1 MSHRQ
6 RLLYFI
12 FFLSG
17 FSGLIYE
24 SIWTHYLKLFLGH
37 AAYAQT
43 LVLAI
48 FIGGMAIGAWWC
60 GKVSHRWRNLLVIY
74 AWVEAIV
81 GVMALG
87 FHGLFNAAVEMSYD
101 WALPLLGE
109 GSVAYAYKWTL
120 AALLVLPQSIL
131 LGMTFPLMS
140 GGMIRLFPTSSGGSI
155 SMLYFCN
162 SLGGAIGVLASGFVL
177 IRFLGLDGTILLAG
191 GLNIF
196 LAGLVAYLFRRS
208 PRAAVGISKDH
219 SQPEAR
225 PIYRTLLVVAMF
237 TGLASFIYEIGWI
250 RMLSLVLGS
259 STHSFE
265 LMLSAFI
272 FGLAFGGL
280 TVRQFIDRLPQPA
293 LFLAKVQVLMGVAA
307 LLTLPLYGVTFD
319 GMSWLMASLERE
331 AENYWIFSLGSHLMA
346 LLVMFP
352 ATFFAGMTLPLI
364 THSLMLEGYGEKS
377 IGYVYAINTFGAIVG
392 VLVAVHVGLPNLGL
406 KGSIVLAAAVDILL
420 AVYLFWRFDTP
431 LSRRVSLAF
440 GSVGIL
446 ALLLVQAGVD
456 LSVSKMASGVYRD
469 GVILDASHEV
479 TYHRDG
485 KTATISM
492 TKDDTVLFLR
502 SNGKTDASI
511 NMASNGLPTF
521 DEVTMTLTGAIP
533 LMLKPDSRAIA
544 NIGFGSGMTGHVLLA
559 SPQLEH
565 LDNIEIEPMV
575 VQAARLMRPFNDR
588 VFTDP
593 RSEIHYEDAKSFF
606 STRNRRYDII
616 VSEPSNPW
624 VSGIAGLFSREFYR
638 HVKRYLETDGIM
650 AQWLQIYEFDMNLL
664 VSVLKALS
672 DQFEEILV
680 VAVDHG
686 DLLILASD
694 SPGLNANDL
703 GALPTGQLGADLA
716 RVGVTHIDDIR
727 LRVIGDKETLAP
739 WLAAIPAPENSDFA
753 PYVDQHAAQARF
765 SKESAADI
773 LYAVTGLLPVR
784 KLLQDWEINPAGTQ
798 VTLTPLSPLGNPA
811 YVSTYL
817 RDRLRGEQPAG
828 AIAINE
834 YLEQEYREV
843 DQAIRE
849 CRGGSSHGDRVYTLH
864 QIAVRSL
871 PFLNTGEVTEILD
884 RLERLPCGTNPDQY
898 ERLWMGLYRAVNA
911 RDFRRIEALVM
922 QILAEEDR
930 LTRSRAE
937 YLVGLGMIAL
947 AAAGD
952 AEGAEVF
959 WQRFAPGWMGER
971 GQAFI
976 YQFLL
981 QSARFRGFSTSAGH
995 GGVVGALPV
1004 LSGRLVRPALDHRK
1018 AADGQ

>member
-1 MSHRQ
+1 MPHRQ

-48 FIGGMAIGAWWC
+48 FIGGMAVGAWWC

-74 AWVEAIV
+74 AWVEAVV

-87 FHGLFNAAVEMSYD
+87 FHGVFNVAVEMSYD
-101 WALPLLGE
+101 WVLPWLGE
-109 GSVAYAYKWTL
+109 GSVAYLYKWSL

-162 SLGGAIGVLASGFVL
+162 SLGGAIGVLASGFFL
-177 IRFLGLDGTILLAG
+177 IRSIGLDGTILLAG
-191 GLNIF
+191 VLNIF
-196 LAGLVAYLFRRS
+196 LAGLVGFVFR
-208 PRAAVGISKDH
+208 PYPKGVVGISEDH
-219 SQPEAR
+219 SKPEAR
-225 PIYRTLLVVAMF
+225 PVYRTLLVVALF

-280 TVRQFIDRLPQPA
+280 TVRQFIDRLPRPA

-307 LLTLPLYGVTFD
+307 LLTLPLYGLTFD
-319 GMSWLMASLERE
+319 WMSWLLASLERK
-331 AENYWIFSLGSHLMA
+331 AENYWIFSLASHFLA

-364 THSLMLEGYGEKS
+364 THSLMLQGYGEKA

-392 VLVAVHVGLPNLGL
+392 VLVAVHIGLPNLGL
-406 KGSIVLAAAVDILL
+406 KGSIILAAAVDILL
-420 AVYLFWRFDTP
+420 AVYLFWRFDAP
-431 LSRRVSLAF
+431 LHRKA
-440 GSVGIL
+440 SVGFASIGIV
-446 ALLLVQAGVD
+446 ALLLVHGGVD
-456 LSVSKMASGVYRD
+456 LSLSKMASGVYRD
-469 GVILDASHEV
+469 GKILDTPNQV
-479 TYHRDG
+479 NFHRDG

-492 TKDDTVLFLR
+492 TNDGSVLFLR

-511 NMASNGLPTF
+511 NMAANGVPAF

-533 LMLKPDSRAIA
+533 LMLKPDSRAVA

-559 SPQLEH
+559 SQELEY

-575 VQAARLMRPFNDR
+575 VQAAQLMRPFNER

-593 RSEIHYEDAKSFF
+593 RSEIHFEDAKSFF
-606 STRNRRYDII
+606 SIRNKRYDII

-638 HVKRYLETDGIM
+638 HTKRYLKADGIL

-672 DQFEEILV
+672 DQFDRILI

-694 SPGLNANDL
+694 SPRLTADNLREIPDGR
-703 GALPTGQLGADLA
+703 LGADLA
-716 RVGVTHIDDIR
+716 RVGVKRIDDIR
-727 LRVIGDKETLAP
+727 LRVIGDKEVLAP
-739 WLAAIPAPENSDFA
+739 LLAASGAPENSDFA
-753 PYVDQHAAQARF
+753 PYVDQYAAQARF
-765 SKESAADI
+765 SNETAAEV

-784 KLLQDWEINPAGTQ
+784 RLLQDWVINENQTR
-798 VTLTPLSPLGNPA
+798 VTLTPLSPLSNPA

-817 RDRLRGEQPAG
+817 RDQLLGVQMNRPS
-828 AIAINE
+828 AINE
-834 YLEQEYREV
+834 YLEQEYRKV

-849 CRGGSSHGDRVYTLH
+849 CRFGSEHGDRVYTLH
-864 QIAVRSL
+864 QIVVRSL
-871 PFLNTGEVTEILD
+871 AFLNADEVTRILD
-884 RLERLPCGTNPDQY
+884 RVESLPCGTNLDAF
-898 ERLWMGLYRAVNA
+898 ERLWMGLYRAAND
-911 RDFRRIEALVM
+911 RDFARVEEYVL
-922 QILAEEDR
+922 QILAEKER
-930 LTRSRAE
+930 LTRSRSE
-937 YLVGLGMIAL
+937 YLVGLGLIAY
-947 AAAGD
+947 AAKGD
-952 AEGAEVF
+952 ARGAEEF
-959 WQRFAPGWMGER
+959 WQRFTAGWTGESR
-971 GQAFI
+971 EALI

-981 QSARFRGFSTSAGH
+981 QSARMHSARHSTG
-995 GGVVGALPV
+995 P
-1004 LSGRLVRPALDHRK
+1004 RDQ
-1018 AADGQ
+1018 DQE